1 MFNRVERARTR
12 NKVLLQK
19 PAFISQLLSVLFS
32 FVKYWIIW
40 PLWASNCWEDETKN
54 TPLYKFCR
62 RVSKEKG
69 MLRWM
74 LNRISCRATVWDHR
88 LNGSVIHLINS
99 LLGKKKQL
107 SDTVLLTKDV
117 FISFKWTVSTAFPSV
132 CSSSPTG
139 PTCVF
144 MHMHLCWWLTALWPS
159 RCGYVVD
166 VCVRFKYISRKARY
180 SVVLIRSFCRISGS
194 VQRCLSIWPAA
205 TLALLSQHSY
215 WLQFE
220 LNGFPHYWAIDSK
233 TRA

>member
-144 MHMHLCWWLTALWPS
+144 MHPRVGVLCACTVNASLFFALNN
-159 RCGYVVD
+159 GVTGTEND
-166 VCVRFKYISRKARY
+166 F
-180 SVVLIRSFCRISGS
+180 VL
-194 VQRCLSIWPAA
+194 V
-205 TLALLSQHSY
+205 
-215 WLQFE
+215 
-220 LNGFPHYWAIDSK
+220 IDSFV
-233 TRA
+233 T

>member
-99 LLGKKKQL
+99 LLGKKKNNWVIQCYLEKTYLSPSNEPSQL
-107 SDTVLLTKDV
+107 SSPQSAAHHQQDLRVCLCILVWVFCVHVL
-117 FISFKWTVSTAFPSV
+117 
-132 CSSSPTG
+132 
-139 PTCVF
+139 
-144 MHMHLCWWLTALWPS
+144 
-159 RCGYVVD
+159 
-166 VCVRFKYISRKARY
+166 
-180 SVVLIRSFCRISGS
+180 
-194 VQRCLSIWPAA
+194 
-205 TLALLSQHSY
+205 
-215 WLQFE
+215 
-220 LNGFPHYWAIDSK
+220 
-233 TRA
+233 